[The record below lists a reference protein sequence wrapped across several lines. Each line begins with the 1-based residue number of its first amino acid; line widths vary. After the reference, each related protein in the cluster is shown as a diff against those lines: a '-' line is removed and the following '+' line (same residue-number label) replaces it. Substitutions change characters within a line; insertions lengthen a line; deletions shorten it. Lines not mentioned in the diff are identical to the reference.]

1 MSVLLGQFLE
11 LGVVLVAAVEEVVP
25 FLLRCQELFLL
36 LLLGNGLLD
45 NGLKQVLFESVVDE
59 DVQLLLKGLVLQL
72 RHVDLHDA
80 FQHFRHD
87 FPGVGHHL
95 GQRPRE
101 DVELHQK
108 LVLLRFLLLE
118 LLDLERVVLDRREG
132 LLIS

>member
-36 LLLGNGLLD
+36 LLLGNGLLG

-80 FQHFRHD
+80 FQHLPHD
-87 FPGVGHHL
+87 FPGVGHNL
-95 GQRPRE
+95 RQRPRE
-101 DVELHQK
+101 DVELYQK
-108 LVLLRFLLLE
+108 LVLLRLLLLE